1 MTRSKLLWIMETKN
15 IPSEF
20 VVSVGFIV
28 CLKENLLNKM
38 SETYVYKIKI
48 IYYW

>member
-1 MTRSKLLWIMETKN
+1 METNN

-20 VVSVGFIV
+20 VVSVGFIL
-28 CLKENLLNKM
+28 CLKENLLNKIYSM
-38 SETYVYKIKI
+38 SETHVYKIKI

>member
-1 MTRSKLLWIMETKN
+1 MTRSKLLWIMETN
-15 IPSEF
+15 IIPSDF

-38 SETYVYKIKI
+38 LETYMYIKLR
-48 IYYW
+48 

>member
-1 MTRSKLLWIMETKN
+1 METKN

-28 CLKENLLNKM
+28 YLKENLLNKL
-38 SETYVYKIKI
+38 SETFTVYKIKI
-48 IYYW
+48 TNYW